1 MDQVHNLKSNYP
13 RAMFQDFFYEQSLF
27 SYHFDSGSTEAES
40 SDGSEDCFFY
50 VPQIIIK
57 YKTEPCKNYSL
68 SGYCNYGDKCQ
79 FAHGNCEINPVFCG
93 GLYKT
98 KKCKNFWKK
107 GFCLY
112 GIRCQF
118 LHSECEKPLSQ
129 ENARDYQEK
138 KSSYL
143 ELRTESR
150 LL

>member
-1 MDQVHNLKSNYP
+1 
-13 RAMFQDFFYEQSLF
+13 MFQNFYEQSIF
-27 SYHFDSGSTEAES
+27 SYYCESVSTEADS

-50 VPQIIIK
+50 VPQAAK

-68 SGYCNYGDKCQ
+68 SGYCSYGDKCQ

-118 LHSECEKPLSQ
+118 LHSECEKSQSQ

-138 KSSYL
+138 KKSSYL
-143 ELRTESR
+143 EFRKESR